1 MSPSKPA
8 SVCFDSHCHL
18 QDPSFD
24 PDRDEVLARAWEAGV
39 REIVVIGSDP
49 ESAAAAR
56 ALSDES
62 AGRETRPALWF
73 TAGLHPHEASR
84 WSPDT
89 RRAVEAELDRGAV
102 AVGEIGLDH
111 HYDNSPRVLQRIA
124 FADQLTMARERDL
137 PAVVHSRDAEGDT
150 MQILDDSGIS
160 PARVVLH
167 CFTGSAEML
176 RGAVERGV
184 FVSFSGIAT
193 FGSFDAA
200 RLVPAVPAER
210 LLVETDA
217 PYLAPVPHRGRR
229 NEPAFL
235 PATIAALADRRGV
248 SATELAAQTRT
259 SARAFYRLD

>member
-1 MSPSKPA
+1 MSIA
-8 SVCFDSHCHL
+8 RYFDSHCHL
-18 QDPSFD
+18 QDARFD
-24 PDRDEVLARAWEAGV
+24 PDRDEALARAWEAGV

-49 ESAAAAR
+49 ESAAEAR
-56 ALSDES
+56 ALAEAATD
-62 AGRETRPALWF
+62 RDLRPRLWF

-84 WSPDT
+84 WSPET
-89 RRAVEAELDRGAV
+89 RRGVEAELDRGGI

-111 HYDNSPRVLQRIA
+111 HYDNSPRAVQRIA
-124 FADQLTMARERDL
+124 FADQLAIARERDL
-137 PAVVHSRDAEGDT
+137 PAVVHSREAEGDT
-150 MQILDDSGIS
+150 MRILDDSGID

-176 RGAVERGV
+176 GGAVERG
-184 FVSFSGIAT
+184 FYVSFSGIAT

-200 RLVPAVPAER
+200 GLVPVVPAER

-235 PATIAALADRRGV
+235 PVTVSVLAERRGV
-248 SATELAAQTRT
+248 AAADLAARTRAN
-259 SARAFYRLD
+259 AREFYRLS